1 MPRSFLYSGP
11 FGSRKLP
18 TMIANAGICQCSAF
32 QVEMWLNKVLDTM
45 RSTIRHELS
54 EAVVSYEEKPR
65 DQWLFDFPAQ
75 VSWSVYGFLASI

>member
-1 MPRSFLYSGP
+1 
-11 FGSRKLP
+11 
-18 TMIANAGICQCSAF
+18 MITNEGICSAF
-32 QVEMWLNKVLDTM
+32 KVEMWLNKVLDTM

-75 VSWSVYGFLASI
+75 VSWFICKSLACIL